1 LEEYEENEE
10 QLSKGEK
17 EMSFLEHLEEF
28 RWHIIRA
35 FISIFVFAI
44 AAFIFRAQIWNLI
57 ILAPS
62 RPDFWTYT
70 MFCDL
75 GRYVS
80 DLFKISEN
88 GDFFCVEEM
97 NFIIQ
102 SRRMTAQFT
111 MALVS
116 SFVIGLIVAFPYAFW
131 EFWRFIRPGL
141 YQNEKQL
148 SRGAVFFVTLLFLTG
163 ILFGYYI
170 VAPISINFL
179 TNFTLDDSILNEIDL
194 NSYVS
199 TVMMLVLACGI
210 MFQLPVVVYF
220 LTKAGI
226 ITPEFL
232 KTYRKHAIVIILVL
246 SALITPPDVISQ
258 ILMCFPL
265 MLLYEISIV
274 VATGIKRK
282 EDRLQLEEEL
292 D

>member
-1 LEEYEENEE
+1 MEENEENEE
-10 QLSKGEK
+10 QQPIAEK

-35 FISIFVFAI
+35 FASIFIFAI
-44 AAFIFRAQIWNLI
+44 VAFIFREYIWFHV

-62 RPDFWTYT
+62 RPDFWTYE
-70 MFCDL
+70 MFCRL
-75 GRYVS
+75 GS
-80 DLFKISEN
+80 LT
-88 GDFFCVEEM
+88 GADFFCVDEL

-102 SRRMTAQFT
+102 SRKMTAQFT
-111 MALVS
+111 MALLS

-131 EFWRFIRPGL
+131 EFWRFIKPGL
-141 YQNEKQL
+141 YQKEKNL

-163 ILFGYYI
+163 IMFGYYV

-194 NSYVS
+194 SSYVS

-232 KTYRKHAIVIILVL
+232 KTYRKHAIVVILVL

-265 MLLYEISIV
+265 LFLYEISIV
-274 VATGIKRK
+274 VSASIKRK
-282 EDRLQLEEEL
+282 EAKLLLEEEAS
-292 D
+292 

>member
-1 LEEYEENEE
+1 MEEYEENEE
-10 QLSKGEK
+10 QLPKGEK

-28 RWHIIRA
+28 RWHIIRSLA
-35 FISIFVFAI
+35 SIAVFAI
-44 AAFIFRAQIWNLI
+44 AAFIFREHIWYHV

-62 RPDFWTYT
+62 RPDFWTYE
-70 MFCDL
+70 MFCRL
-75 GRYVS
+75 GS
-80 DLFKISEN
+80 LTGAE
-88 GDFFCVEEM
+88 FFCIDEL

-116 SFVIGLIVAFPYAFW
+116 SFVIGLIIAFPYAFW
-131 EFWRFIRPGL
+131 EFWRFIKPGL

-148 SRGAVFFVTLLFLTG
+148 SRGAVFFVTLLFLSG
-163 ILFGYYI
+163 VGFGYYI
-170 VAPISINFL
+170 VSPISINFL
-179 TNFTLDDSILNEIDL
+179 TNFTLADSIMNEIDL

-199 TVMMLVLACGI
+199 TVMMLTLACGI

-226 ITPEFL
+226 ITPAFL
-232 KTYRKHAIVIILVL
+232 KTYRKHAIVVILVL

-258 ILMCFPL
+258 LLMCIPL
-265 MLLYEISIV
+265 MFLYEISIV
-274 VATGIKRK
+274 VASAIKRK
-282 EDRLQLEEEL
+282 EDKLLLEEEFE

>member
-1 LEEYEENEE
+1 VEENEENEE
-10 QLSKGEK
+10 QQPIAEK

-35 FISIFVFAI
+35 FASIFVFAI
-44 AAFIFRAQIWNLI
+44 VAFIFREHIWFHV

-62 RPDFWTYT
+62 RPDFWTYE
-70 MFCDL
+70 MFCRL
-75 GRYVS
+75 GS
-80 DLFKISEN
+80 LT
-88 GDFFCVEEM
+88 GADFFCVDEL

-131 EFWRFIRPGL
+131 EFWRFIKPGL
-141 YQNEKQL
+141 YQNEKNL

-163 ILFGYYI
+163 IMFGYYV

-194 NSYVS
+194 SSYVS

-232 KTYRKHAIVIILVL
+232 KIYRKHAIVVILVL

-265 MLLYEISIV
+265 LFLYEISIV
-274 VATGIKRK
+274 VASSIKRK
-282 EDRLQLEEEL
+282 EDKLRLEEESS
-292 D
+292 

>member
-1 LEEYEENEE
+1 MAEYEENEE
-10 QLSKGEK
+10 QLPKGEK

-28 RWHIIRA
+28 RWHIIRSLG
-35 FISIFVFAI
+35 SIGVFAI
-44 AAFIFRAQIWNLI
+44 VAFILREQIWYHI

-62 RPDFWTYT
+62 RPDFWTYE
-70 MFCDL
+70 MFCRL
-75 GRYVS
+75 GK
-80 DLFKISEN
+80 LTGAE
-88 GDFFCVEEM
+88 FFCIDEL

-131 EFWRFIRPGL
+131 EFWRFVRPGL

-148 SRGAVFFVTLLFLTG
+148 SRGAVFFVTLLFLSG
-163 ILFGYYI
+163 VLFGYFI
-170 VAPISINFL
+170 VSPISINFL
-179 TNFTLDDSILNEIDL
+179 TNFTLDDSIMNEIDL

-210 MFQLPVVVYF
+210 MFQLPIVVYF

-226 ITPEFL
+226 ISPEFL
-232 KTYRKHAIVIILVL
+232 KTYRKHAIVVILVL

-265 MLLYEISIV
+265 MFLYEISIM
-274 VATGIKRK
+274 VATAIKRK
-282 EDRLQLEEEL
+282 EDRLALEETLE
-292 D
+292 

>member
-1 LEEYEENEE
+1 MEEYEENEE
-10 QLSKGEK
+10 QLPKGEK

-35 FISIFVFAI
+35 LGSIGVFAI
-44 AAFIFRAQIWNLI
+44 AAFIFREQIWYHI

-62 RPDFWTYT
+62 RPDFWTYE
-70 MFCDL
+70 MFCRL
-75 GRYVS
+75 GK
-80 DLFKISEN
+80 LTGAE
-88 GDFFCVEEM
+88 FFCVDEL

-131 EFWRFIRPGL
+131 EFWRFVKPGL
-141 YQNEKQL
+141 YQQEKNL

-163 ILFGYYI
+163 IFFGYFV

-179 TNFTLDDSILNEIDL
+179 TNFTLDDSIMNEIDL
-194 NSYVS
+194 SSYVS

-232 KTYRKHAIVIILVL
+232 KTYRKHAIVVILVL

-265 MLLYEISIV
+265 MFLYEISIV
-274 VATGIKRK
+274 VASAIKRK
-282 EDRLQLEEEL
+282 EDKLALLEEM

>member
-1 LEEYEENEE
+1 MEEEFEE
-10 QLSKGEK
+10 QPRKGEK
-17 EMSFLEHLEEF
+17 EMSFLEHLEEL
-28 RWHIIRA
+28 RWHIIRSLG
-35 FISIFVFAI
+35 SIGVFAI
-44 AAFIFRAQIWNLI
+44 AAFIFREPIWHYI

-62 RPDFWTYT
+62 RPDFWTYN
-70 MFCDL
+70 MFCEV
-75 GRYVS
+75 GRTVS
-80 DLFKISEN
+80 SIFNQSGN
-88 GDFFCVEEM
+88 GDFFCIDELP
-97 NFIIQ
+97 FIIQ
-102 SRRMTAQFT
+102 NRRMTAQFT
-111 MALVS
+111 MALTS

-131 EFWRFIRPGL
+131 EFWRFIKPGL
-141 YQNEKQL
+141 YQNEQQL

-179 TNFTLDDSILNEIDL
+179 TNFKLDATILNEIDL
-194 NSYVS
+194 TSYVS

-232 KTYRKHAIVIILVL
+232 KTYRKHAIVVILIL

-265 MLLYEISIV
+265 IFLYEISIV
-274 VATGIKRK
+274 IARTIRRK
-282 EDRLQLEEEL
+282 QDLLELEENN
-292 D
+292 

>member
-1 LEEYEENEE
+1 MAEYEEIEANEE
-10 QLSKGEK
+10 QLPKTEK

-35 FISIFVFAI
+35 FASIFVFAI
-44 AAFIFRAQIWNLI
+44 AAFIFREQIWYHV

-62 RPDFWTYT
+62 RTDFWTYE
-70 MFCDL
+70 MFCRL
-75 GRYVS
+75 GS
-80 DLFKISEN
+80 LT
-88 GDFFCVEEM
+88 GADFFCIDEM

-131 EFWRFIRPGL
+131 EFWRFVKPGL
-141 YQNEKQL
+141 YQNEKNL

-163 ILFGYYI
+163 ILFGYYV

-179 TNFTLDDSILNEIDL
+179 TNFTLDDSIMNEIDL

-226 ITPEFL
+226 ITPQFL
-232 KTYRKHAIVIILVL
+232 KTYRKHAIVVILVL

-258 ILMCFPL
+258 LLMCFPL
-265 MLLYEISIV
+265 MFLYEVSIM
-274 VATGIKRK
+274 VANAIKKK
-282 EDRLQLEEEL
+282 EERLQLEEEFE

>member
-1 LEEYEENEE
+1 MEEEFEE
-10 QLSKGEK
+10 QLPKGEK

-28 RWHIIRA
+28 RWHIIRSLA
-35 FISIFVFAI
+35 SIFVFAI
-44 AAFIFRAQIWNLI
+44 AAFIFREQIWAHV

-62 RPDFWTYT
+62 RTDFWTYN
-70 MFCDL
+70 MFCEL
-75 GRYVS
+75 GHFFSKV
-80 DLFKISEN
+80 FTGNEG

-131 EFWRFIRPGL
+131 EFWRFVKPGL
-141 YQNEKQL
+141 YQNERNL
-148 SRGAVFFVTLLFLTG
+148 SRGAVFFVTLLFLSG
-163 ILFGYYI
+163 VFFGYYI

-232 KTYRKHAIVIILVL
+232 KLYRKHAIVVILVL

-265 MLLYEISIV
+265 ILLYEISIV
-274 VATGIKRK
+274 ISRTIRK
-282 EDRLQLEEEL
+282 KQDLLELEENN
-292 D
+292 